1 MKHFLAKILLFVLPL
16 LALMVA
22 VEVWLENLPN
32 DARNKHQWMLQ
43 HSRQVKTLVLGHSH
57 NLYGIRTSQ
66 MGKDAFNLAFDSQ
79 SYRYDN
85 YLLHHYPLDSLQ
97 TLILDFDYFQAWEDL
112 ESQPH
117 MDVWAIRYRIYMD
130 CDIHSRFST
139 YNLEVLH
146 PKWVMDRLASTINP
160 LYDKCDEQG
169 WGTTARRE
177 TRPSNWNNGQRRAEG
192 NTYHN
197 EELLQLNEGFLRQIF
212 DFSRVRGIKVLLL
225 NTPVTTEFRKY
236 EDPRQVAKNK
246 QLLHK
251 LQRDYPNIEY
261 LNLEADP
268 RFTDDDFYDSDHL
281 NQYGAAKLTHI
292 LKDHLNHTSCSSTH

>member
-1 MKHFLAKILLFVLPL
+1 MKHFLATILRFVLPL

-22 VEVWLENLPN
+22 VEAWLENLPN
-32 DARNKHQWMLQ
+32 DARNKHLWMMQ

-57 NLYGIRTSQ
+57 NLYGIRTSLL
-66 MGKDAFNLAFDSQ
+66 GKDAFNLAFDSQ

-85 YLLHHYPLDSLQ
+85 YLLHHYPLDNLQ

-117 MDVWAIRYRIYMD
+117 MAVWALRYRIYMD

-139 YNLEVLH
+139 YNFEVLH
-146 PKWVMDRLASTINP
+146 PKWVKDRLTSTINP
-160 LYDKCDEQG
+160 LYDACDVQG

-177 TRPSNWNNGQRRAEG
+177 TRPSNWNNGLRRAEG

-197 EELLQLNEGFLRQIF
+197 EELLLLNEDFLRKIF
-212 DFSRVRGIKVLLL
+212 DFCGERGVRVLLL
-225 NTPVTTEFRKY
+225 NTPVTAEFRKHQ
-236 EDPRQVAKNK
+236 DPRQVAKNK
-246 QLLHK
+246 QLLHR
-251 LQRDYPNIEY
+251 LRCDYPYIEY
-261 LNLEADP
+261 LDLEADP

-281 NQYGAAKLTHI
+281 NQYGATKLTHI
-292 LKDHLNHTSCSSTH
+292 LKDHIAHTSGHRP